1 MIGRKSRVS
10 FSDIAG
16 AILVLRGARVLLDNE
31 LASLYQVTTKALNQ
45 AEIESVNR
53 SRSVTGSQ
61 RHRDPRF
68 PPAAFTEHGAIMT
81 AAVPNSARAVE
92 TSVLVIRAF
101 MRMHALL
108 ASNEALA
115 PKVDEL
121 DRKYRH
127 HDKTITVMLTV
138 IRDLM
143 NPPPP

>member
-45 AEIESVNR
+45 AEIESVNG
-53 SRSVTGSQ
+53 SQSVTRSQ
-61 RHRDPRF
+61 PHRDPRF

-81 AAVPNSARAVE
+81 AAVLNSARAVE
-92 TSVLVIRAF
+92 TSGLVVGAF

-108 ASNEALA
+108 ASSEA
-115 PKVDEL
+115 PRHRVH
-121 DRKYRH
+121 YRLRREGIENRN
-127 HDKTITVMLTV
+127 T
-138 IRDLM
+138 
-143 NPPPP
+143 